1 MKRTLLSWNVNGI
14 RAAAKKGLFTWLAAE
29 KPYLLGVQETK
40 IQAPQLTPELLVPTG
55 YESFWHHAERKGYS
69 GVAAYAAEK
78 PLSSATGFGMEK
90 FDSEGRV
97 VALEYPRFFFL
108 NIYFPNGGM
117 GPERIKYKLEFYA
130 EFLNHAKKL
139 AGKGKALIAC
149 GDYNTA
155 HTEIDLAHPKENVK
169 TSGFLPEERAW
180 LDKMLDWGFADTFRV
195 FNKKPG
201 NYTWWDLRTGARAR
215 DIGWRIDYF
224 LIDKQSLPMLQD
236 AFIMKE
242 VPGSDHCPIGITIDD
257 H

>member
-1 MKRTLLSWNVNGI
+1 MKRTLLSWNINGI
-14 RAAAKKGLFTWLAAE
+14 RAAEKKGLFSWLAQE
-29 KPYLLGVQETK
+29 KPYILGVQETK
-40 IQAPQLTPELLVPTG
+40 IQAPQLTQELTSPAG
-55 YESFWHHAERKGYS
+55 YLSFWHHAERKGYS

-78 PLSSATGFGMEK
+78 PLSAATGFAIDK

-97 VALEYPRFFFL
+97 VALEYPAFFFL

-117 GPERIKYKLEFYA
+117 GPERVKYKLEFYA

-139 AGKGKALIAC
+139 AGKGKAIIAC

-155 HTEIDLAHPKENVK
+155 HTEIDLAHPRENVK

-180 LDKMLDWGFADTFRV
+180 LDKMLDWGFADTFRL
-195 FNKKPG
+195 FNENPG

-224 LIDKQSLPMLQD
+224 LMDKKHLSLLKD
-236 AFIMKE
+236 AFIMKS
-242 VPGSDHCPIGITIDD
+242 VPGSDHCPIGITIEDR
-257 H
+257 